1 MLLYIGDMFSLLCF
15 HYFIISCFRPRSV
28 FPITVLQ
35 KQICSFHNSNTRQ
48 QCPKLEIGT
57 VDVEMSEGPHTN
69 EDDPLSSSLRR
80 SSQKDTRDMTQS
92 ITSQAEERACR
103 KKMREDRAHKMPA
116 FGSFQVLKPATLDH
130 SYVPHYKIPK
140 LPN

>member
-1 MLLYIGDMFSLLCF
+1 
-15 HYFIISCFRPRSV
+15 
-28 FPITVLQ
+28 
-35 KQICSFHNSNTRQ
+35 
-48 QCPKLEIGT
+48 
-57 VDVEMSEGPHTN
+57 MSEGPHTN

-92 ITSQAEERACR
+92 IISQAEERACR

-130 SYVPHYKIPK
+130 SYVPHVCPSIKFRNYLTDDDVMYLESGEEGATNTLLISDCGSDVSVGTETTTFWIATVVHI
-140 LPN
+140 LV